1 MTGSAPDSPV
11 PYEPADP
18 DGDDAAPGDGD
29 PDGRRDEPAGGER
42 RPERLALPRS
52 PVRAE
57 EIAAA
62 ETPFT
67 VFTRLAARC
76 TGSRLAVLVI
86 EEASGLQVHAVS
98 GPSHGQVLPVG
109 VLRAQMGRRRR
120 VTAEIPDLAADPS
133 FARAPAHEREAGFRA
148 YAGATIRSRAGGAVG
163 ILFLLDREPRRYGR
177 EVLVTLSDLARAAGA
192 LLATQREALPG
203 EPAGIDALTALPGR
217 QGLERY
223 LEQAI
228 GDAGAPA
235 GAASGAASG
244 PVSGPVSGAGL
255 FRIDFGRLATL
266 NEMYGREIADRF
278 LRQAADRLR
287 TLAPIPGFLAHLGG
301 SGFALVAPGRIG
313 ASDAEAMALRMME
326 RLREPIQIET
336 LELPLRPSLGM
347 ALCPADARD
356 AAGLLLAS
364 EAALAHAKAQGDGRH
379 TRAGAELTGAYTL
392 STGLEQDLQAAVAQG
407 AFHLNWMPAIDTATE
422 RVVSFEAL
430 VRWNRPGRGEVMP
443 DLFIPVAEA
452 GGLIEQ
458 IDAWVLEAACREAQ
472 SWEQALGVSVNVSPV
487 WLSHG
492 RLARL
497 LRRVLDETGLDP
509 NRLQIELSER
519 KSLGDDGNLRREL
532 SQVRAMG
539 VRLALDDFGTGYSCL
554 GTLGTY
560 PFDQVKLDRQFV
572 AALGHDRR
580 AEAIT
585 RSVLQMVQSLGMT
598 SCAEGVETEEQL
610 AFLDAHGCEE
620 IQGYLIGRP
629 IPNLPDKI

>member
-1 MTGSAPDSPV
+1 MTGSASRPF
-11 PYEPADP
+11 EPA
-18 DGDDAAPGDGD
+18 
-29 PDGRRDEPAGGER
+29 EPAPFVDPGLSAAKGRGSSEPAMLDR
-42 RPERLALPRS
+42 VPVERLALPRA
-52 PVRAE
+52 PVRPDE
-57 EIAAA
+57 VAA
-62 ETPFT
+62 ETPFS
-67 VFTRLAARC
+67 VFTRLAMRC

-86 EEASGLQVHAVS
+86 EEASGLQVHAMS
-98 GPSHGQVLPVG
+98 GQAQGQMLPVSI
-109 VLRAQMGRRRR
+109 LRAQMSRPRRM
-120 VTAEIPDLAADPS
+120 TAEIADLAADPL
-133 FARAPAHEREAGFRA
+133 FGRAPAHEREAGFGA
-148 YAGATIRSRAGGAVG
+148 YAGATIRNHANSAVG
-163 ILFLLDREPRRYGR
+163 ILFLLDPEPRRYGR

-192 LLATQREALPG
+192 LLAMQREVQPS
-203 EPAGIDALTALPGR
+203 EPAGLDVVTALPGR

-228 GDAGAPA
+228 EDAMAPGSA
-235 GAASGAASG
+235 VPGM
-244 PVSGPVSGAGL
+244 GL
-255 FRIDFGRLATL
+255 FRIDFGRLAAL

-278 LRQAADRLR
+278 LKQAADRLQ
-287 TLAPIPGFLAHLGG
+287 TLAPMPGFLAHLGG

-326 RLREPIQIET
+326 RLREPIQLDT
-336 LELPLRPSLGM
+336 LELPLRPSVGI
-347 ALCPADARD
+347 ALCPADAQD
-356 AAGLLLAS
+356 VAALLLAS
-364 EAALAHAKAQGDGRH
+364 EAALADAKAQGDGRH
-379 TRAGAELTGAYTL
+379 RRASGALTDAYTL
-392 STGLEQDLQAAVAQG
+392 STGLEQDLQASVAQG
-407 AFHLNWMPAIDTATE
+407 ALHLNWMPAIDTATE

-430 VRWNRPGRGEVMP
+430 VRWNRPGHGEVMP

-497 LRRVLDETGLDP
+497 LLRVLDETGLDP

-519 KSLGDDGNLRREL
+519 KSLGDGGNLRREL

-585 RSVLQMVQSLGMT
+585 RSVLQMVHSLGMT

-620 IQGYLIGRP
+620 IQGYLVGRP
-629 IPNLPDKI
+629 IPNLPGKV

>member
-1 MTGSAPDSPV
+1 MRKTTMTGSAPDSAEPTEWAPPELVPEPV
-11 PYEPADP
+11 TV
-18 DGDDAAPGDGD
+18 
-29 PDGRRDEPAGGER
+29 
-42 RPERLALPRS
+42 ERLAVPRS
-52 PVRAE
+52 PMRGDEVG
-57 EIAAA
+57 AA

-67 VFTRLAARC
+67 AFTRLATRC

-98 GPSHGQVLPVG
+98 GPAQGQMLPVSI
-109 VLRAQMGRRRR
+109 LRAQMSRRRR
-120 VTAEIPDLAADPS
+120 TTAEIADLAADPA
-133 FARAPAHEREAGFRA
+133 FARAPRHERAAGFRA
-148 YAGATIRSRAGGAVG
+148 YAGATIRNQAAAAVG

-192 LLATQREALPG
+192 LLAMQREVLPG
-203 EPAGIDALTALPGR
+203 QPAGTDALTALPGR
-217 QGLERY
+217 QALERY

-228 GDAGAPA
+228 EEATAPGSA
-235 GAASGAASG
+235 RPG
-244 PVSGPVSGAGL
+244 VGL

-278 LRQAADRLR
+278 LQQAAGRLR
-287 TLAPIPGFLAHLGG
+287 TLAPMPGFLAHLGG

-326 RLREPIQIET
+326 RLREPIQLGT
-336 LELPLRPSLGM
+336 LELPLRPSVGI
-347 ALCPADARD
+347 ALCPADAGD
-356 AAGLLLAS
+356 VASLLLAS
-364 EAALAHAKAQGDGRH
+364 EAALASAKVPGDGRH
-379 TRAGAELTGAYTL
+379 RRASVALTGAYTL

-430 VRWNRPGRGEVMP
+430 VRWNRPGQGEVMP

-509 NRLQIELSER
+509 ARLQIELSER
-519 KSLGDDGNLRREL
+519 KSLGEDGNLRREL

-539 VRLALDDFGTGYSCL
+539 IRLALDDFGTGYSCL

-572 AALGHDRR
+572 AALGRDRR

-629 IPNLPDKI
+629 FPIPPDKT

>member
-1 MTGSAPDSPV
+1 MTDSAPDPLV
-11 PYEPADP
+11 PYEPAAP
-18 DGDDAAPGDGD
+18 DGDGGALGDGD
-29 PDGRRDEPAGGER
+29 PDRHRDEAAAPER
-42 RPERLALPRS
+42 RPAQRLALPRS
-52 PVRAE
+52 PVRDE
-57 EIAAA
+57 EIAAT
-62 ETPFT
+62 ETPFM
-67 VFTRLAARC
+67 VFTRLAVRC

-98 GPSHGQVLPVG
+98 GPAQGMTQGQMLPVSI
-109 VLRAQMGRRRR
+109 LRAQMSRRRR
-120 VTAEIPDLAADPS
+120 MTTEIPDLAVDPT
-133 FARAPAHEREAGFRA
+133 FARAPAHERNAGFCA
-148 YAGATIRSRAGGAVG
+148 YAGATIRNQANDAVG
-163 ILFLLDREPRRYGR
+163 VLFLLDREPRRYGR
-177 EVLVTLSDLARAAGA
+177 DVLVTLSDLARAAGA
-192 LLATQREALPG
+192 LLAMQREALPS

-223 LEQAI
+223 LEQATM
-228 GDAGAPA
+228 DATAPA
-235 GAASGAASG
+235 GATVGATLGAA
-244 PVSGPVSGAGL
+244 L

-278 LRQAADRLR
+278 LKQAADRLR

-301 SGFALVAPGRIG
+301 SGFALVASGRIG

-326 RLREPIQIET
+326 RLREPIQLET

-347 ALCPADARD
+347 ALCPADAQD
-356 AAGLLLAS
+356 VPGLLLAS
-364 EAALAHAKAQGDGRH
+364 EAALAQAKLHGDGRH
-379 TRAGAELTGAYTL
+379 TRASAALIDAYTL

-422 RVVSFEAL
+422 QVVSFEAL

-519 KSLGDDGNLRREL
+519 KSLGEDGNLRREL

-629 IPNLPDKI
+629 IPKLPEKT